1 MDERPT
7 HTHLRLTT
15 ASDCLVLM
23 EGVRRGLF
31 RLVTRRLT
39 DAERS
44 LYIKPGSVFVWQEG
58 DNCSRWT
65 DGLAWGPSRMREPFL
80 FYDEKP
86 ASSSTAGTDTL
97 DPANRSGS
105 SARGRAAP
113 YDRGPKPSTKN
124 TYGGL
129 VKQTFSTL
137 VRLNDDSSVKWHVVA
152 YFTTDSHSNIPGV
165 KDDSTLKDIEV
176 PVGIYESARQRKP
189 GTATSRDRSAYGKE
203 RTGVKSKPSEGLPS
217 PLPSP
222 VPIPR
227 RYSTQATVP
236 GLASPTSS
244 FGYGLPSPA
253 SVPDLTRMYQK
264 RPTSDTHSPPP
275 QFNPPMSWPKYPEDM
290 APPFAFSPPLMP
302 QMQFRSD
309 NDFGPIAETPL
320 HIASRSVVDFS
331 AGAAPPFND
340 SEPPRTLEAFRFFE
354 QRLAGAR
361 HFALLRP
368 LAVDDH
374 LVFYGPSLFPT
385 IEMSSLYEAYS
396 TNRRPPN
403 TEFLATY
410 FRPSIGYEGQFDR
423 PFTINLLEPIRQGQ
437 NRWAQ
442 VWRANLR
449 CSTGGGVWTQGS
461 SVVVKLFQES
471 LFPPPTSEDLLGD
484 KSECAW
490 YSMKEQAEA
499 EAWAYDMLKAH
510 QGQLCPYSYGMYEF
524 SLPCGEQ
531 RVIGHVME
539 DVNSFTLDEYFHVI
553 GGEMNIEKTWEIAT
567 AAVQGLQTIHAS
579 GVAHRD
585 LKPRH
590 VLVPK
595 DQLGNVVFVD
605 FTYSANDGPA
615 DSQPL
620 YDTLRES
627 GFVNGIDKWVT
638 ATGGHTLLA
647 NPPTALQGTT
657 PTPDAPQF

>member
-7 HTHLRLTT
+7 HTNLRLTT

-44 LYIKPGSVFVWQEG
+44 LYIKPGCVFVWQEG
-58 DNCSRWT
+58 KNCSRWT

-86 ASSSTAGTDTL
+86 ASGSGSTTDALDPSSRSST
-97 DPANRSGS
+97 

-137 VRLNDDSSVKWHVVA
+137 VRMSDETSVKWHVVA

-165 KDDSTLKDIEV
+165 KDDQNLKDIEV
-176 PVGIYESARQRKP
+176 PHGVYESARQRKP
-189 GTATSRDRSAYGKE
+189 GTATRDRSAYGKE
-203 RTGVKSKPSEGLPS
+203 RATIKSEHADEMTS

-227 RYSTQATVP
+227 RYSTQAVLP
-236 GLASPTSS
+236 GLSSPTSS
-244 FGYGLPSPA
+244 IGYVLSSPA

-275 QFNPPMSWPKYPEDM
+275 QYGPPMPWPPKYQEEM
-290 APPFAFSPPLMP
+290 ASPFAFSPPFP
-302 QMQFRSD
+302 AIPFRPE
-309 NDFGPIAETPL
+309 NDFGPIPETL
-320 HIASRSVVDFS
+320 HIPASREVVDIS
-331 AGAAPPFND
+331 GAAPPFND
-340 SEPPRTLEAFRFFE
+340 SEPPKTLDAFRFFE
-354 QRLAGAR
+354 QRLSGAR
-361 HFALLRP
+361 HFALIRP
-368 LAVDDH
+368 MTTDDH
-374 LVFYGPSLFPT
+374 LMFYGPSL
-385 IEMSSLYEAYS
+385 YS
-396 TNRRPPN
+396 TIDMSALYQTVSMNRRPPN
-403 TEFLATY
+403 IEFLSSY
-410 FRPSIGYEGQFDR
+410 FRPNVGYDGNFNM
-423 PFTINLLEPIRQGQ
+423 PFTLSLRQPIRYGQ
-437 NRWAQ
+437 NKWAQ
-442 VWRANLR
+442 VWRASLR
-449 CSTGGGVWTQGS
+449 CSTGAGWSAGV

-471 LFPPPTSEDLLGD
+471 LFPPPTPEDLLGD

-499 EAWAYDMLKAH
+499 EAWAYEMLKSH
-510 QGQLCPYSYGMYEF
+510 QGQNIPYSYGMYEF
-524 SLPCGEQ
+524 SLPCGEE

-539 DVNSFTLDEYFHVI
+539 DVTSWTLDEYMQVI
-553 GGEMNIEKTWEIAT
+553 GGETNIEQTWQIAT
-567 AAVQGLQTIHAS
+567 AAVQGLQSIHAS

-590 VLVPK
+590 ILVPK
-595 DQLGNVVFVD
+595 DQPGSVVFVD
-605 FTYSANDGPA
+605 FTYSASDGPA

-627 GFVNGIDKWVT
+627 GFVNGIDKWV
-638 ATGGHTLLA
+638 ASTGGHNLRRVR
-647 NPPTALQGTT
+647 
-657 PTPDAPQF
+657 